1 MVTVSAFTGAIMRNA
16 DRVKKYVKG
25 GDGSGGKCDCV
36 GLLIGAERL
45 LGIKYSGIHGSNYFA
60 RNFTYDLHRV
70 TKASQLVVGQ
80 VVYKAKQPGESGYD
94 LPSRYDNDPDR
105 LDYYHIGYVLSVNPL
120 KIVHCSAGGIHYDTK
135 LRKWS
140 YAGYIKGVD
149 YMEVNV
155 PEPQIPD
162 EIGAAYVDVPNDG
175 TVNVRKSPKGN
186 SVVQNRIREG
196 TIVNVIG
203 FDGEYAK
210 VEYTVTGY
218 IQNKFLREVE
228 SK

>member
-1 MVTVSAFTGAIMRNA
+1 MVTVSAFTAAIMRNA
-16 DRVKKYVKG
+16 DRVKEYVRG

-45 LGIKYSGIHGSNYFA
+45 LGIRYSGIHGSNYFA
-60 RNFTYDLHRV
+60 RHFTADLHKV

-105 LDYYHIGYVLSVNPL
+105 LDYYHIGYVLSVSPL

-135 LRKWS
+135 LRKWN

-149 YMEVNV
+149 YMGISI

-186 SVVQNRIREG
+186 SAVQNRIREG

>member
-1 MVTVSAFTGAIMRNA
+1 MLTISLFTPAVLRNA
-16 DRVKKYVKG
+16 NRVTQYVLG
-25 GDGSGGKCDCV
+25 GDGSGGECDCV
-36 GLLIGAERL
+36 GLIIGAERL

-60 RNFTYDLHRV
+60 RHFTYDLHRV

-80 VVYKAKQPGESGYD
+80 VVYKARQPGSNGYD
-94 LPSRYDNDPDR
+94 LPKRYEKDPDR
-105 LDYYHIGYVLSVNPL
+105 NDYYHIGYVLSVNPL

-149 YMEVNV
+149 YMGTNV

-186 SVVQNRIREG
+186 SSVQNRIREG

>member
-16 DRVKKYVKG
+16 DRVKKYVEG

-105 LDYYHIGYVLSVNPL
+105 LDYYHIGYVLSVSPL

-135 LRKWS
+135 LRNWS

-149 YMEVNV
+149 YMGTNV

-186 SVVQNRIREG
+186 SAVQNRIREG

>member
-1 MVTVSAFTGAIMRNA
+1 MVPVSEFTAAIMRNA
-16 DRVKKYVKG
+16 ARVKKYVIG
-25 GDGSGGKCDCV
+25 GDGSGGESDCV
-36 GLLIGAERL
+36 GLIIGAERM

-80 VVYKAKQPGESGYD
+80 VVYKAKEPGSSGYD
-94 LPSRYDNDPDR
+94 LPRRYDNDPDR
-105 LDYYHIGYVLSVNPL
+105 LDYYHIGYVLSVSPL

-135 LRKWS
+135 LRKWN
-140 YAGYIKGVD
+140 YAGFIKGVD
-149 YMEVNV
+149 YMGISI

-175 TVNVRKSPKGN
+175 TVNVRKNPKGN
-186 SVVQNRIREG
+186 ATIQNRIREG

>member
-1 MVTVSAFTGAIMRNA
+1 MVTVSAFTAAIMRNA
-16 DRVKKYVKG
+16 DRVKKYVLG
-25 GDGSGGKCDCV
+25 GDGSGGECDCV
-36 GLLIGAERL
+36 GLIIGAERL

-60 RNFTYDLHRV
+60 RHFTADLHKV

-80 VVYKAKQPGESGYD
+80 VVYKARQPGSKGYD

-105 LDYYHIGYVLSVNPL
+105 LDYYHSGYVLSVSPL

-149 YMEVNV
+149 YMGTNV

-186 SVVQNRIREG
+186 SAVQNRIREG

-218 IQNKFLREVE
+218 VQNKFLREVE

>member
-1 MVTVSAFTGAIMRNA
+1 MVPVSEFTAAIMRNA
-16 DRVKKYVKG
+16 DRVKKYVLG
-25 GDGSGGKCDCV
+25 GDGSGGECDCV
-36 GLLIGAERL
+36 GLIIGAERL

-60 RNFTYDLHRV
+60 RHFTYDLHRV

-80 VVYKAKQPGESGYD
+80 VVYKARQPGSKGYD
-94 LPSRYDNDPDR
+94 LPSRYDKDPDR
-105 LDYYHIGYVLSVNPL
+105 LDYYHIGYVLSVSPL

-149 YMEVNV
+149 YMGTNV

-186 SVVQNRIREG
+186 SAVQNRIREG